1 MKELPKEYAELVEV
15 HKKNKPKA
23 KTKATPL
30 LVLTEQGAVRPLL
43 SNLENIILFEP
54 IGKSLAFNEFTQ
66 EIYFQKEPL
75 TDTNINEFRM
85 MVDRK
90 YKVKF
95 TKDDTLSVMD
105 LVARKKSF
113 HPIKQMITS
122 KPWDGVKR
130 VETIFINYLGV
141 DDNSYT
147 RSVAR
152 KWMAGAVARI
162 YEPGIKFEMVP
173 IIAGKQGLGKSTLFQ
188 KLGGDFFT
196 DSLRSLGTTKDDF
209 QLLIGTWIIELGELS
224 SMNTTETDQIKSF
237 VSAKS
242 DKIRLPYA
250 KTTQT
255 YKRTCVFAGTTN
267 TSQYLNDLTGNRRFL
282 PMPIKGQ
289 PVEDVFQL
297 TDDVVQQI
305 WAESYQI
312 YKNGEKLFL
321 DDILDNAIADEYREE
336 ATEKGLFF
344 SEIEE
349 FLEMPVPSGWDA
361 MQLFSKRSYYNNYK
375 LDGITDKDS
384 RKMDKTSS
392 KEIAQVVFR
401 AEGNDRGSR
410 SQMKKIT
417 LFMDN
422 LNGWTKKPVWINKKT
437 VKGYARE

>member
-1 MKELPKEYAELVEV
+1 MNELPKEYAELVEV
-15 HKKNKPKA
+15 HKHNKSKEKA
-23 KTKATPL
+23 MPL
-30 LVLTEQGAVRPLL
+30 LVSTDKGAVKQLL
-43 SNLENIILFEP
+43 SNLENIIMFEP

-66 EIYFQKEPL
+66 EIFWKGEPL
-75 TDTNINEFRM
+75 KDSHINEFRM
-85 MVDRK
+85 LADRK
-90 YKVKF
+90 YHVKF
-95 TKDDTLSVMD
+95 TKDDTLAVIEM
-105 LVARKKSF
+105 VAKKQNIF
-113 HPIKQMITS
+113 HPIKEMIHA
-122 KPWDGVKR
+122 KPWNKVER
-130 VETIFINYLGV
+130 VETIFIDYLGV
-141 DDNSYT
+141 EDNSYT
-147 RSVAR
+147 RAVTR
-152 KWMAGAVARI
+152 KWIAGAVARI

-173 IIAGKQGLGKSTLFQ
+173 IIAGKQGLGKSTLLQ

-242 DKIRLPYA
+242 DKIRLPYT
-250 KTTQT
+250 KMPQT

-282 PMPIKGQ
+282 PLPIKGK
-289 PVEDVFQL
+289 PLKDVFQL
-297 TDDVVQQI
+297 TDDVIQQI
-305 WAESYQI
+305 WAEAFLI
-312 YKNGEKLFL
+312 YKKGEKLFL
-321 DDILDNAIADEYREE
+321 DDILDNAIADVYREE
-336 ATEKGLFF
+336 ATEKSLFF
-344 SEIEE
+344 AEIEE
-349 FLEMPVPSGWDA
+349 FLDMTVPASWDS
-361 MQLFSKRSYYNNYK
+361 MQLFDKRSYYNRYK

-422 LNGWTKKPVWINKKT
+422 MNGWTKQTVRVSGKP
-437 VKGYARE
+437 VKGYKRE

>member
-1 MKELPKEYAELVEV
+1 M
-15 HKKNKPKA
+15 
-23 KTKATPL
+23 
-30 LVLTEQGAVRPLL
+30 
-43 SNLENIILFEP
+43 
-54 IGKSLAFNEFTQ
+54 LA
-66 EIYFQKEPL
+66 
-75 TDTNINEFRM
+75 
-85 MVDRK
+85 DRK
-90 YKVKF
+90 YHVKF
-95 TKDDTLSVMD
+95 TKDDTLAVIEM
-105 LVARKKSF
+105 VARKRNIF
-113 HPIKQMITS
+113 HPIKQMIHG
-122 KPWDGVKR
+122 KPWDGVQR
-130 VETIFINYLGV
+130 VESLFIDYLGA

-147 RSVAR
+147 RAVAR

-282 PMPIKGQ
+282 PMPITSKALK
-289 PVEDVFQL
+289 DVFQL
-297 TDDVVQQI
+297 TDTVVQQI
-305 WAESYQI
+305 WAEAFQI
-312 YKNGEKLFL
+312 YHNGEKLFL

-344 SEIEE
+344 TEIDE
-349 FLEMPVPSGWDA
+349 FLDMPVPSNWDS
-361 MQLFSKRSYYNNYK
+361 MQLYDKRSYYSGYK
-375 LDGITDKDS
+375 LDGLTDKDS
-384 RKMDKTSS
+384 RKLDKTSS
-392 KEIAQVVFR
+392 REIAQVVFR

-422 LNGWTKKPVWINKKT
+422 KNGWTKKPVWINKKT
-437 VKGYARE
+437 VKGYSRE

>member
-1 MKELPKEYAELVEV
+1 MNELPKEYADLVEV
-15 HKKNKPKA
+15 HNSKKPKE
-23 KTKATPL
+23 KTKL
-30 LVLTEQGAVRPLL
+30 LLALTEKDAVRPLL
-43 SNLENIILFEP
+43 SNLENIIMFEP
-54 IGKSLAFNEFTQ
+54 MGKSLAYNEFTH
-66 EIYFQKEPL
+66 EIFWQGEPL
-75 TDTNINEFRM
+75 TDSNINEFRM
-85 MVDRK
+85 LVDRK
-90 YKVKF
+90 YQVKF
-95 TKDDTLSVMD
+95 TKDDTLAVIE
-105 LVARKKSF
+105 LVSRKKNTF
-113 HPIKQMITS
+113 HPIKQMIEAKS
-122 KPWDGVKR
+122 WDGIQR
-130 VETIFINYLGV
+130 VETIFIEYLGV
-141 DDNSYT
+141 DENSYT
-147 RSVAR
+147 RAVAR
-152 KWMAGAVARI
+152 KWLSGAVARI

-173 IIAGKQGLGKSTLFQ
+173 IIAGKQGIGKSTLFQ

-237 VSAKS
+237 VSARS

-255 YKRTCVFAGTTN
+255 FKRTSVFAGTTN

-282 PMPIKGQ
+282 PLPINHK
-289 PVEDVFQL
+289 PEKDVFQL
-297 TDDVVQQI
+297 KDDTVQQI
-305 WAESYQI
+305 WAEAYQL
-312 YKNGEKLFL
+312 YRNGETLFL

-344 SEIEE
+344 SEIDE
-349 FLEMPVPSGWDA
+349 FLDMPVPLNWDS
-361 MQLFSKRSYYNNYK
+361 MQLFDKRAYYSRYK

-410 SQMKKIT
+410 SQLKKIT

-422 LNGWTKKPVWINKKT
+422 RDRWTKKPIWINKKT

>member
-1 MKELPKEYAELVEV
+1 MNELPKEFAELVEV
-15 HKKNKPKA
+15 HNANKSEEKVG
-23 KTKATPL
+23 L
-30 LVLTEQGAVRPLL
+30 LLTLTEKDAVKQLL
-43 SNLENIILFEP
+43 SNLENIILYEP
-54 IGKSLAFNEFTQ
+54 MGKSLAFNEFTQ
-66 EIYFQKEPL
+66 EVFFKNEPL

-90 YKVKF
+90 YHVKF
-95 TKDDTLSVMD
+95 TKDDVLSVMD
-105 LVARKKSF
+105 LISRRKSF
-113 HPIKQMITS
+113 HPIKQVIQS
-122 KPWDGVKR
+122 KPWDGVQR
-130 VETIFINYLGV
+130 VESIFIDYLGV

-147 RSVAR
+147 RAVSR

-282 PMPIKGQ
+282 PMPIKGKPLQ
-289 PVEDVFQL
+289 DVFQL
-297 TDDVVQQI
+297 TDDVIQQL
-305 WAESYQI
+305 WAEAYQI
-312 YKNGEKLFL
+312 YQNGEKLFL
-321 DDILDNAIADEYREE
+321 DDILDNAIADEYRDE

-344 SEIEE
+344 MDIEE
-349 FLEMPVPSGWDA
+349 FLDMPVPTNWDS
-361 MQLFSKRSYYNNYK
+361 MQLYDKRSYYSRYK
-375 LDGITDKDS
+375 LDGITDKGS

-422 LNGWTKKPVWINKKT
+422 MNGWTKKPVWINKKT

>member
-1 MKELPKEYAELVEV
+1 MNELPKEYAELVEV
-15 HKKNKPKA
+15 HNSNKDIN
-23 KTKATPL
+23 KTEVL
-30 LVLTEQGAVRPLL
+30 LTLTDKGSVKQLL
-43 SNLENIILFEP
+43 SNLENILMYEP

-66 EIYFQKEPL
+66 EIFWKGEPL
-75 TDTNINEFRM
+75 NDSDINQFRM
-85 MVDRK
+85 LADRK
-90 YKVKF
+90 YHVKF
-95 TKDDTLSVMD
+95 TKDDTLAVIEM
-105 LVARKKSF
+105 VARKRKTF
-113 HPIKQMITS
+113 HPIKQMIHE
-122 KPWDGVKR
+122 KPWDGVQR
-130 VETIFINYLGV
+130 VESLFIDYLGA

-147 RSVAR
+147 RAVAR

-282 PMPIKGQ
+282 PMPITSKALK
-289 PVEDVFQL
+289 DVFQL
-297 TDDVVQQI
+297 TDNIVQQI
-305 WAESYQI
+305 WAEAYLI

-336 ATEKGLFF
+336 ATERGLFF

-349 FLEMPVPSGWDA
+349 FLDMPVPSGWDN
-361 MQLFSKRSYYNNYK
+361 MQLFNKRSYYNRYK
-375 LDGITDKDS
+375 EDGITDKNS
-384 RKMDKTSS
+384 KKMDKTSS

-422 LNGWTKKPVWINKKT
+422 IRGWTKKPVWINKKT
-437 VKGYARE
+437 VKGYSRE

>member
-1 MKELPKEYAELVEV
+1 MNELPKEYAELVEV
-15 HKKNKPKA
+15 HKQNKPKE
-23 KTKATPL
+23 KASPL
-30 LVLTEQGAVRPLL
+30 LILTDKGAVKQLL
-43 SNLENIILFEP
+43 SNLENIIMFEP
-54 IGKSLAFNEFTQ
+54 MGKSLAFNEFTQ
-66 EIYFQKEPL
+66 EIFWKGEPL
-75 TDTNINEFRM
+75 NDSHISEFRM
-85 MVDRK
+85 LADRK
-90 YKVKF
+90 YHVKF
-95 TKDDTLSVMD
+95 TKDDTLAVIEM
-105 LVARKKSF
+105 VARKRKTF
-113 HPIKQMITS
+113 HPIKQMIHS
-122 KPWDGVKR
+122 KPWDGVQR
-130 VETIFINYLGV
+130 VESIFIDYLGM

-147 RSVAR
+147 RAVAK

-237 VSAKS
+237 VSARS

-250 KTTQT
+250 RTTQT

-282 PMPIKGQ
+282 PMPVNHK
-289 PVEDVFQL
+289 PKMDVFKL
-297 TDDVVQQI
+297 NDDVIQQI
-305 WAESYQI
+305 FAEAYLI

-336 ATEKGLFF
+336 ATERGLFF

-422 LNGWTKKPVWINKKT
+422 INGWTKKPVWINKKT